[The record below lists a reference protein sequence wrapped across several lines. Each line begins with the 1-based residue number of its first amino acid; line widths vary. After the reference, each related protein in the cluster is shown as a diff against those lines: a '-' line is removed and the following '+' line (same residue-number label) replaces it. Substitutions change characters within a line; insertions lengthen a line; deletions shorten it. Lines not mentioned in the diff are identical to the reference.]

1 MEKIKIDKIVRSNRK
16 TVGLIVTQDATLV
29 VRAPVFTP
37 VEHIERLVSKKSPW
51 IRRKIAEVLKRPKPI
66 TKEFV
71 DGEGFL
77 YLGKF
82 YELHIVDDASLMIR
96 LRDDRLDISKNVLPH
111 ARQVIAQWYK
121 EEALRIIRERC
132 VWYAKITGYKPISVK
147 ITNAQKRWGSCGPR
161 GTLNFSWRLIMA
173 PVEVIDYLI
182 VHELVHIG
190 QPDHSRLFWAKVKS
204 ILPDYKKREKWLKQN
219 GGLLTLMRS

>member
-1 MEKIKIDKIVRSNRK
+1 MGKIKIDKIVRSNRK
-16 TVGLIVTQDATLV
+16 TVALIVTQDATLV

-37 VEHIERLVSKKSPW
+37 MEHIERLVNKKSSW
-51 IRRKIAEVLKRPKPI
+51 IRQKIAEVIKRSKPI

-77 YLGKF
+77 YLGKL
-82 YELHIVDDASLMIR
+82 YELHIVDDASLMIK
-96 LRDDRLDISKNVLPH
+96 LKDRLYISKNVLPH
-111 ARQVIAQWYK
+111 ARQAIAQWYK
-121 EEALRIIRERC
+121 EQALRVIRERC
-132 VWYAKITGYKPISVK
+132 AWYAKITGCKPASVK

-173 PVEVIDYLI
+173 PVEVIDYLV

-219 GGLLTLMRS
+219 GRLLTL